1 MVATGGSL
9 RVMFAI
15 HEQRYGKRFMVRAD
29 ESLTAFLDLERGRFA
44 LATNDRNGC
53 LVIGPSTAEKLQ
65 LQSVLYFG
73 FCY

>member
-15 HEQRYGKRFMVRAD
+15 DEQRYGKRFMVRAD

-44 LATNDRNGC
+44 LATNDWNAC
-53 LVIGPSTAEKLQ
+53 LVIGARIAEKLQ
-65 LQSVLYFG
+65 LQSVLSFG